1 MAHRVDDPAA
11 LEALL
16 LEWAAPPGLHQ
27 ALLDYDFTTLG
38 SLMFAVPESPP
49 SATDSWISNLLGLD
63 PADPRALLS
72 AEVSCLRR
80 LLATAR
86 ALCPPAARP
95 GEPAS
100 SQSLASGPSASSTKL
115 TPTEVQGLRKTF
127 LSTYPSELLSPDTTP
142 SLDFLS
148 ALKSAHSAGQP
159 VWIPWR
165 LHRLERLS
173 PPAE

>member
-1 MAHRVDDPAA
+1 MSVTHELYLSVVFGFQLVYPDLLGDVMTHRVDDPAA

-16 LEWAAPPGLHQ
+16 VEWAAPPGLHQ
-27 ALLDYDFTTLG
+27 ALLDYEFTTLG

-49 SATDSWISNLLGLD
+49 SAADSWISNLLGLD

-86 ALCPPAARP
+86 GMCPPAVRP

-100 SQSLASGPSASSTKL
+100 SQQLPSSASSAKL
-115 TPTEVQGLRKTF
+115 TPSEVQGL
-127 LSTYPSELLSPDTTP
+127 
-142 SLDFLS
+142 
-148 ALKSAHSAGQP
+148 
-159 VWIPWR
+159 
-165 LHRLERLS
+165 
-173 PPAE
+173 